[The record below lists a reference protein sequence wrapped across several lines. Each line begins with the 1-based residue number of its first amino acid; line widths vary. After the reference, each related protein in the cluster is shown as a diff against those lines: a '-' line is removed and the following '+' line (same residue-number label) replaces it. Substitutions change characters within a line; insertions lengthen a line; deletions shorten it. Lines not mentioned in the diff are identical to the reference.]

1 MLFESA
7 EKNAE
12 MILKEATARGLTVE
26 QLIKAVLENPY
37 SFHSRCRE
45 RVKVYLKKHPQ
56 SR

>member
-12 MILKEATARGLTVE
+12 MIVKEATARGLSVE
-26 QLIKAVLENPY
+26 QLIKAVLENPK

-45 RVKVYLKKHPQ
+45 RVKIYLKKNPLK
-56 SR
+56 